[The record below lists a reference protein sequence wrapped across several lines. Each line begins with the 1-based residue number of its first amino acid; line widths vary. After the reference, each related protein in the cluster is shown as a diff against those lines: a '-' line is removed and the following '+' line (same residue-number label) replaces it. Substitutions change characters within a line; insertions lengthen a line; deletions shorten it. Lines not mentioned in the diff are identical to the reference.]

1 LFLYKITLQEIVE
14 TRNERTYL
22 SMEIMQFEQEIL
34 ANVYSEVERRFAGID
49 DLAHG
54 WEHVTRVYALAL
66 HIAEQ
71 EGANRFVVAMAALM
85 HDLGRTV
92 QADSITHHADL
103 SVALATELLATYQ
116 VSADIQEAVLH
127 AIIAHSFSRGIPP
140 RTLEARVVR
149 DADRLDGLGAIGILR
164 WAIAGTLRR
173 SPQTNTYHPTDPFA
187 EQRTPD
193 DRSYMLDHF
202 FIKLLKLSD
211 TMSTETGRAL
221 AQQRTAFMRIYLD
234 ELRKE

>member
-1 LFLYKITLQEIVE
+1 MVE
-14 TRNERTYL
+14 TSNERTYL
-22 SMEIMQFEQEIL
+22 SMEIMQFEQEVL
-34 ANVYSEVERRFAGID
+34 ANIYSEIEKRFAGID

-92 QADSITHHADL
+92 QADSTTHHADL
-103 SVALATELLATYQ
+103 SVALAKELLATYQ

-140 RTLEARVVR
+140 RTLEARIVR
-149 DADRLDGLGAIGILR
+149 DADRLDSLGAIGILR
-164 WAIAGTLRR
+164 WAITGTLRR
-173 SPQTNTYHPTDPFA
+173 TPQTKTYHPTDPFA
-187 EQRTPD
+187 EHHSPD

-202 FIKLLKLSD
+202 FTKLLKLGD
-211 TMSTETGRAL
+211 TMTTETGRML
-221 AQQRTAFMRIYLD
+221 AQQRTAFMHSYLD
-234 ELRKE
+234 ELRKELEKQA

>member
-1 LFLYKITLQEIVE
+1 
-14 TRNERTYL
+14 
-22 SMEIMQFEQEIL
+22 MEIMQFEQEIL

-92 QADSITHHADL
+92 QANSTTHHADL
-103 SVALATELLATYQ
+103 SVALAKELLATYQ

-140 RTLEARVVR
+140 RTLEARIVR
-149 DADRLDGLGAIGILR
+149 DADRLDSLGAIGILR
-164 WAIAGTLRR
+164 WALLAPYCALPRPKPIT
-173 SPQTNTYHPTDPFA
+173 PQTP
-187 EQRTPD
+187 
-193 DRSYMLDHF
+193 L
-202 FIKLLKLSD
+202 
-211 TMSTETGRAL
+211 MSTIVLMTGA
-221 AQQRTAFMRIYLD
+221 IYWTT
-234 ELRKE
+234 